1 MSKFSHTQLFHANV
15 LRSMF
20 NQDRETYHQV
30 VQRAFPPHA
39 IPNLFQMVSIP
50 RLFKQ
55 DILADAGASVHV
67 KNLLGGVR
75 FSDDTKD
82 WLEAGG
88 SPLMATKHV
97 TRHARGVV
105 PLLGYRQSIA
115 HSKALGSLLRAKP
128 GMKLEQWLLGTDPEM
143 VTSSLV
149 RGFMAGVFHY
159 SEIGKM
165 VPKVL
170 FEHLSVPAINAQVA
184 DYFSGLQPSI
194 KSYDTEMNLA
204 HTAYMFSRLGHP
216 ELVDAI
222 KISPQ
227 YQALKEFPRTAVQG
241 LIASAFGD
249 GHQSVEAA
257 LDFSV
262 PFFGIDRLDPMIDDQ
277 LAQSAS
283 YSSGTDWGVVMET
296 FIARFELLKEAGK
309 LEQAVGWLM
318 YALPNTN
325 AFPEIPEEQKA
336 AFAEGV
342 KDSYNSK
349 KGIFKVMGIKGQGVS
364 LPWLISAL
372 GKQGV
377 LNEFRNACLMS
388 ARGNTLEHERRL
400 IDESLIHFDPHLLHE
415 HGLLH
420 PLLDV
425 LYEIYPDIWGQQ
437 GDVKPSRI
445 ESTQTTTLA
454 TWVAGALQVAPLA
467 EASEKWLTLFD
478 QPNARKA
485 LLVSMPMSPEMLE
498 ALNHEDRAARF
509 TFELGV

>member
-1 MSKFSHTQLFHANV
+1 MPNFSHTQLFHSNV

-39 IPNLFQMVSIP
+39 ISNIFEMVSLT

-55 DILADAGASVHV
+55 DILANAGDSIHV

-75 FSDDTKD
+75 FSDDTKE

-88 SPLMATKHV
+88 SPLMATRHT
-97 TRHARGVV
+97 TRHARDVV

-128 GMKLEQWLLGTDPEM
+128 AKLEQWLLGTDPEM

-149 RGFMAGVFHY
+149 RGFMTGVFHY
-159 SEIGKM
+159 SDIGKM

-170 FEHLSVPAINAQVA
+170 FEHLGDDGIKKQVG
-184 DYFSGLQPSI
+184 DFFRSFEPST
-194 KSYDTEMNLA
+194 KSYDTDMNLA
-204 HTAYMFSRLGHP
+204 STAYTFSRLGHP

-222 KISPQ
+222 KDSPKFR
-227 YQALKEFPRTAVQG
+227 ALTQFPRTAVQA
-241 LIASAFGD
+241 LIAGAFGHD
-249 GHQSVEAA
+249 YQSVEAT
-257 LDFSV
+257 LDFCES
-262 PFFGIDRLDPMIDDQ
+262 FFGIDRLDPMVDDQ
-277 LAQSAS
+277 LAESAS
-283 YSSGTDWGVVMET
+283 RLSGAAWGPAIEIFLT
-296 FIARFELLKEAGK
+296 RFEMLKEAGK
-309 LEQAVGWLM
+309 LTQAVGWLREV
-318 YALPNTN
+318 LPNAN
-325 AFPEIPEEQKA
+325 GFPEIPEDQKA

-342 KDSYNSK
+342 KDSYDSQ
-349 KGIFKVMGIKGQGVS
+349 KGIFKIMGMPGQGVA

-377 LNEFRNACLMS
+377 LNEYRNACLMS

-400 IDESLIHFDPHLLHE
+400 VDETLIGFDPKLLDE

-420 PLLDV
+420 SLLDV
-425 LYEIYPDIWGQQ
+425 LHEIYPDIWGQQ

-445 ESTQTTTLA
+445 ESQQATKLA
-454 TWVAGALQVAPLA
+454 TWVAGALSVAKSN
-467 EASEKWLTLFD
+467 EANEKWLALLD

-485 LLVSMPMSPEMLE
+485 LLVSMPMTPEMLKS
-498 ALNHEDRAARF
+498 LSHEDRAARF
-509 TFELGV
+509 THELGV